1 MNFMDVLSWSGVL
14 HGKILVFLNP
24 VLEMLE
30 DVTC

>member
-1 MNFMDVLSWSGVL
+1 MNFMDVLSGSGVL
-14 HGKILVFLNP
+14 NGKILVFLNP